1 MRAELDTRFSYHSIA
16 HTFDDVLPAAERIA
30 VMLNLTLEEVL
41 LLKAAA
47 VFHDFGFVET
57 RAGHEQVSARIAR
70 ERLPEFGYEE
80 LQIEVIAGIILA
92 TRMPQEPYTLLEH
105 ILADADLDVLGRED
119 FASRNQDLRDELAAF
134 GSVVSD
140 VEWYKGQ
147 LGLLYSH
154 KYFTVLHDIRD
165 AQKQRNIE
173 FLEARLAK
181 ARKE

>member
-1 MRAELDTRFSYHSIA
+1 
-16 HTFDDVLPAAERIA
+16 
-30 VMLNLTLEEVL
+30 
-41 LLKAAA
+41 
-47 VFHDFGFVET
+47 
-57 RAGHEQVSARIAR
+57 
-70 ERLPEFGYEE
+70 
-80 LQIEVIAGIILA
+80 
-92 TRMPQEPYTLLEH
+92 MPQEPYTLLEH